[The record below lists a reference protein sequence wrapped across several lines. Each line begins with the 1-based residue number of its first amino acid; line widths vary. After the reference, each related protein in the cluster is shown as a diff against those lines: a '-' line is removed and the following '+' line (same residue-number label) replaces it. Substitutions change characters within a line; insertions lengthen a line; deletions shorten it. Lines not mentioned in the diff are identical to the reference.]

1 MALIS
6 TVLADFIFLLAEAIQ
21 QKPVIPA
28 YRGAEITGFYCIG
41 PITVKNETFHC
52 LQKDT

>member
-28 YRGAEITGFYCIG
+28 FRGAEIWVYVSGYAATG
-41 PITVKNETFHC
+41 V
-52 LQKDT
+52 